1 VFKDAHTVDEA
12 GPFDL
17 ARRLQEVL
25 LLGDQECP
33 GDDLLLQSPLTS
45 LESTPE
51 SSPIPKHMALPDVGK
66 EHAPL
71 PRASSPATTNAPS
84 RPSAPNKSERVMK
97 RNREQSR
104 KNARKRSKSE
114 KESGCKP
121 PELRKNAEAK
131 YSTNANALF
140 TPMATKNAPVA
151 STGYIALNRPL
162 GQKKAVKDMKDYT
175 MSEMKEL
182 GFEYIK
188 WDGE

>member
-1 VFKDAHTVDEA
+1 MDEA

-51 SSPIPKHMALPDVGK
+51 SSPVPKCMALPDVGK
-66 EHAPL
+66 GHAL
-71 PRASSPATTNAPS
+71 PPRVSSPATTNGPS
-84 RPSAPNKSERVMK
+84 RLSAPNKSECVLK
-97 RNREQSR
+97 RNREHSR

-131 YSTNANALF
+131 YNTNANALF
-140 TPMATKNAPVA
+140 TPMVTKGAPVA

-162 GQKKAVKDMKDYT
+162 GQQKAVKGMKDYT

-182 GFEYIK
+182 GLKYIK